1 MIPSLKPLIHTL
13 PLWLSVFFHSSS
25 VNILV
30 WFSHCI
36 RNHFLSKLIDAY
48 TAIYFFHYD
57 NKHFFTC
64 LYTLI
69 LISSFLIISIIA
81 VCLRGMLMM
90 LTLRRGES
98 LLCRGLPCLT
108 WCVQTAVGYLLLG
121 HCIWLYGLFL
131 RVCVF
136 LCVSFSFQLFLFI
149 SLFIYI
155 LLLLAFFFRSSWCV
169 LGSRTVYRSR
179 VSFLSSEC
187 IAVYISWNFRYSLHR
202 LCFSYRKTVVDL
214 FWLPKEIYAIYS
226 VDDT

>member
-1 MIPSLKPLIHTL
+1 MHTQ
-13 PLWLSVFFHSSS
+13 PFIFFIMTTS
-25 VNILV
+25 I
-30 WFSHCI
+30 
-36 RNHFLSKLIDAY
+36 
-48 TAIYFFHYD
+48 
-57 NKHFFTC
+57 FFTC

-155 LLLLAFFFRSSWCV
+155 LLLLAFFFEALGVYWGPV
-169 LGSRTVYRSR
+169 LYTAAAFLFSRRNVLLYILVEISDTV
-179 VSFLSSEC
+179 C
-187 IAVYISWNFRYSLHR
+187 IGFAFRIGKL
-202 LCFSYRKTVVDL
+202 
-214 FWLPKEIYAIYS
+214 W
-226 VDDT
+226 